1 MKFWSPLFIVF
12 LFLSLSAYS
21 QSLPIKGTVKDER
34 KNDVMP
40 FVNILLLSA
49 SDSSQVSGSVTDIDG
64 NFELSSIR
72 RGSYILRIQFIGYRD
87 LIKVIEL
94 TEPLNMGNLYIRE
107 EAQDLNEVV
116 VQARRSTGEQKGDT
130 TLFNA
135 DAFKTMKDASA
146 QALIEKLP
154 GVSSD
159 GGVLQAQGENI
170 AQILI
175 DGKPFFGNDVTAALQ
190 NIPAEMIQSIEIFDQ
205 LSEKAQLSG
214 FDDGERQKTINIIT
228 RPDRRKGQ
236 FGKTTVGYG
245 TDDRYLGGASVNIF
259 DEDTRL
265 TFTGLSNNVN
275 ILNYSADPNAQTNAS
290 PQEGVI
296 TTNLF
301 GANYTDTWGEK
312 IKVTGSYVFTRT
324 ENLGIESRIREFITS
339 DEENQFYAENSR
351 DVRINN
357 RHQANLRFEYQI
369 NEKNRILYIPRFSA
383 RFENEVSG
391 FEGQTTQGG
400 NLINT
405 VENTRLGEYGDF
417 DLFNRFYYSHKF
429 DKPGRTFTT
438 RLNFSTNWNNDES
451 TREAVNTFFNE
462 SGVDEEI
469 LNQLTTRERLG
480 NSWNVRLAFTEPV
493 GEFGQMEFEY
503 SIGNRNNRSEQL
515 LFNVISDLGPSDQLS
530 LDTALSNTFESSFL
544 RNQFEWG
551 YQYKKDNLRV
561 QAELEYQDAR
571 LDNNQFFPNPEVLN
585 RVFTNFLPTVRL
597 EYKFSRRTNVQL
609 DYDTYTNE
617 PNVGQLQA
625 AINNNNPLQ
634 LRTGNPNLDQ
644 AFTNQFRLRF
654 RSNNPDKDQNWFLFA
669 QSRMTNN
676 FISNSTFIA
685 DGHIDIGD
693 GIILQQGAQLNR
705 PVNLDGFREF
715 RSWFSYGLPLGFM
728 KSNLSLNTGL
738 GITQRP
744 GQVNDEIGFNNSNR
758 YSAGFNISSN
768 ISENVDF
775 NIWSR
780 SSYNQ
785 VNNTLNPRLSNDFFQ
800 QRFRVNFNWI
810 IWKGIIYRM
819 DVNHQIN
826 KGLADGFDAT
836 FTLINMSLGKKLFK
850 NERGEISL
858 MVYDLLGQN
867 ANVRRRITETYI
879 EDFQSNV
886 LQRYAMVTFTYNLR
900 RFSRGIEEREVQEM
914 FSGN

>member
-21 QSLPIKGTVKDER
+21 QSFPIKGTVKDER

-405 VENTRLGEYGDF
+405 VENTRLVNMVTSTCLIDF
-417 DLFNRFYYSHKF
+417 I
-429 DKPGRTFTT
+429 TA
-438 RLNFSTNWNNDES
+438 TN
-451 TREAVNTFFNE
+451 
-462 SGVDEEI
+462 
-469 LNQLTTRERLG
+469 L
-480 NSWNVRLAFTEPV
+480 
-493 GEFGQMEFEY
+493 
-503 SIGNRNNRSEQL
+503 
-515 LFNVISDLGPSDQLS
+515 
-530 LDTALSNTFESSFL
+530 
-544 RNQFEWG
+544 
-551 YQYKKDNLRV
+551 
-561 QAELEYQDAR
+561 
-571 LDNNQFFPNPEVLN
+571 
-585 RVFTNFLPTVRL
+585 
-597 EYKFSRRTNVQL
+597 
-609 DYDTYTNE
+609 
-617 PNVGQLQA
+617 
-625 AINNNNPLQ
+625 
-634 LRTGNPNLDQ
+634 
-644 AFTNQFRLRF
+644 TNQE
-654 RSNNPDKDQNWFLFA
+654 
-669 QSRMTNN
+669 
-676 FISNSTFIA
+676 
-685 DGHIDIGD
+685 GH
-693 GIILQQGAQLNR
+693 
-705 PVNLDGFREF
+705 
-715 RSWFSYGLPLGFM
+715 SLP
-728 KSNLSLNTGL
+728 
-738 GITQRP
+738 
-744 GQVNDEIGFNNSNR
+744 
-758 YSAGFNISSN
+758 A
-768 ISENVDF
+768 
-775 NIWSR
+775 
-780 SSYNQ
+780 
-785 VNNTLNPRLSNDFFQ
+785 
-800 QRFRVNFNWI
+800 
-810 IWKGIIYRM
+810 
-819 DVNHQIN
+819 
-826 KGLADGFDAT
+826 
-836 FTLINMSLGKKLFK
+836 
-850 NERGEISL
+850 
-858 MVYDLLGQN
+858 
-867 ANVRRRITETYI
+867 
-879 EDFQSNV
+879 
-886 LQRYAMVTFTYNLR
+886 
-900 RFSRGIEEREVQEM
+900 
-914 FSGN
+914 